1 MNQVILN
8 ITDAIERL
16 HDMNHELLNADK
28 LTKEEERRSNEICD
42 MIDELT
48 SALERVKEI
57 KNIK

>member
-16 HDMNHELLNADK
+16 HDMNYELLQADS
-28 LTKEEERRSNEICD
+28 LTDMEVRRSDELCD

-57 KNIK
+57 DNIK

>member
-16 HDMNHELLNADK
+16 HDMNYELLQADS
-28 LTKEEERRSNEICD
+28 LTDMEVRRSDELCD
-42 MIDELT
+42 MIDEPT

-57 KNIK
+57 DNIK